1 MDVENIYRRSGSS
14 WIMVYQSYQALSVTA
29 DPVIVFQ
36 PAGFIGAV
44 GGSST
49 ANTTGGKGTITY
61 SWTYV
66 EGTVLNV
73 SGANSKSAY
82 FSYNFP
88 PQGGTVWS
96 TYRVTVSDG
105 ISSASANVSINLTLG
120 SPI

>member
-1 MDVENIYRRSGSS
+1 
-14 WIMVYQSYQALSVTA
+14 MVYQRYDPLTVTA

-61 SWTYV
+61 SWTHV
-66 EGTVLNV
+66 DGTVLNV
-73 SGANSKSAY
+73 SGAGSKTAY

-88 PQGGTVWS
+88 PQGGTVWA

-105 ISSASANVSINLTLG
+105 ISSAHTNVSINLTLG

>member
-14 WIMVYQSYQALSVTA
+14 WIMVYQNYQALSVTA

-36 PAGFIGAV
+36 PAGFITTV

-61 SWTYV
+61 SWTHR

-73 SGANSKSAY
+73 TGAGTKTAY

-88 PQGGTVWS
+88 SHGGTVWS

-105 ISSASANVSINLTLG
+105 ISSAYVNVSINLSLG
-120 SPI
+120 SPL